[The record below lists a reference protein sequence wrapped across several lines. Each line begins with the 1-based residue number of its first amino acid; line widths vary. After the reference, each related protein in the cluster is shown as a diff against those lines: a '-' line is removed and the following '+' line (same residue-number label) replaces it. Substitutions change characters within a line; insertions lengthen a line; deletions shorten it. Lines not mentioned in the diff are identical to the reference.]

1 MSGDYSVWHIVRNI
15 LLLKRVNFRQRV
27 VVALLRIAWS
37 AVLSSLRAISSK
49 MPSEDRDNK
58 NQQSITSLAEILGQ

>member
-27 VVALLRIAWS
+27 VVALLWIAWS
-37 AVLSSLRAISSK
+37 AVLNSLRAISSK
-49 MPSEDRDNK
+49 MPSEDRDHK
-58 NQQSITSLAEILGQ
+58 NQQSITSLAEILEQ